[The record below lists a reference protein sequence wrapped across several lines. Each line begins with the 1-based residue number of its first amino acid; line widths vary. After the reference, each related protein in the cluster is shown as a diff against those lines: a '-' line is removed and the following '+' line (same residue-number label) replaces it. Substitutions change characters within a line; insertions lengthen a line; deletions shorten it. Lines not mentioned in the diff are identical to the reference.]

1 MQGREQIIR
10 LGKVLAA
17 EQRRGCDDSSTEDGL
32 EAFLGAW
39 EAEADGA
46 LAVPAVRNALTLLNG
61 YSGMTIG
68 ERRGRV
74 LRAVEDLRALFRTEQ
89 EGRGGPGNK
98 GTAEQR
104 NSGTKEQRNKG
115 TAEQR
120 NSGTAEQRNSGTKE
134 QRNKG
139 TAEQRNKGTAEQRN
153 SGTAEQ
159 RNKGTEEQ
167 RNSGT
172 KEQRNR
178 GTEEQRNKGTKEQ
191 RNKGTRGPGNQGT
204 ANGVR
209 TAEDGLEIGDG
220 RLQIPD
226 LRLGAT
232 DETQAGS
239 VSDAVPTGITTATS
253 PARTK
258 TSRTTTT
265 APPPAQKTLAT
276 LTPADPLDLV
286 PGIGKANLNA
296 FKRLGLRTI
305 EELLY
310 HFPHRY
316 DDFSSQRQIADLV
329 VGATETIVGEVTD
342 VRVVGGAGRSG
353 RTEVA
358 VTDPSGTIKA
368 VFFNQPWLAR
378 QLTVGRIIVLS
389 GKVGAYLGMRQM
401 AGPTWEPYVTDAD
414 ALVHTGRL
422 VPVHPLTKGLQERN
436 ARAVIR
442 SVVDAVAPKTPD
454 YLPEPVRTQAGLI
467 DLPTALMQIHF
478 PSSGEYLAQA
488 RNRLGFD
495 EFLLIQLGV
504 VQRKL
509 LWQGEMGFPVAH
521 NAEVHTDLQ
530 ARIPFTLTGAQQ
542 RALAEIFADMAR
554 PIPMARL
561 LQGDV
566 GSGKTMVA
574 AAALLQAIASGLQ
587 GALMAPTEILAEQH
601 YKGLKKLLGQ
611 VRVPRPQ
618 PAAGED
624 WRDGLDAEEAARLAE
639 IKALLGMTDADDM
652 DGQGVR
658 VALLTG
664 SLGAKERRRVLEGI
678 AKGDVDLVVGTHALI
693 TDNVQFNSLGLV
705 VVDEQ
710 HRFGV
715 EQRQRLKDKGFN
727 PHMLVMTATPI
738 PRTLTLT
745 IYGDLDTS
753 VLDELPPGRQ
763 EIRTRWIT
771 RGKRQQAYK
780 HMRREVEKG
789 RQAFVICPL
798 VEESEKIDLPSAEEM
813 YEKLQGE
820 IFPDLRVG
828 LLHGRMLPREKD
840 EIMVAFR
847 DHQFDILVST
857 AVIEVGIDIPN
868 ASTMVIE
875 GAERFGLA
883 QLHQF
888 RGRVGRGQHQ
898 SYCIL
903 ISDKEN
909 EQTKQRLEAMEGTTD
924 GFKLA
929 EIDLQLRGPGEF
941 FGTRQS
947 GTPDLKV
954 AQLGDTQLLHAARK
968 AAEVLLHDDPQ
979 LAKPEHILLR
989 QKVEAFW
996 AETTKAG

>member
-32 EAFLGAW
+32 EAFLRDW

-46 LAVPAVRNALTLLNG
+46 LAVPAVRNALTLLHG
-61 YSGMTIG
+61 YNALTIG
-68 ERRGRV
+68 ERRTRV

-89 EGRGGPGNK
+89 GGAGRQEAEGRRQEAEGRRQEAGGRR
-98 GTAEQR
+98 Q
-104 NSGTKEQRNKG
+104 
-115 TAEQR
+115 
-120 NSGTAEQRNSGTKE
+120 
-134 QRNKG
+134 
-139 TAEQRNKGTAEQRN
+139 
-153 SGTAEQ
+153 
-159 RNKGTEEQ
+159 
-167 RNSGT
+167 
-172 KEQRNR
+172 
-178 GTEEQRNKGTKEQ
+178 
-191 RNKGTRGPGNQGT
+191 
-204 ANGVR
+204 
-209 TAEDGLEIGDG
+209 D
-220 RLQIPD
+220 
-226 LRLGAT
+226 GAT
-232 DETQAGS
+232 DALYGR
-239 VSDAVPTGITTATS
+239 VATR
-253 PARTK
+253 PNPLD
-258 TSRTTTT
+258 T
-265 APPPAQKTLAT
+265 APAPADATHPDPPETALHHTGEAHHKAAAPAPRPKAARAAGKAATPAQKTLAT
-276 LTPADPLDLV
+276 LTPADPIDMV

-305 EELLY
+305 EALLY

-353 RTEVA
+353 RTEVS
-358 VTDPSGTIKA
+358 VSDPSGTIKA
-368 VFFNQPWLAR
+368 VFFNQPWLAK
-378 QLTVGRIIVLS
+378 QLPVGRMIVLS
-389 GKVGAYLGMRQM
+389 GKVGAYLGYRQM
-401 AGPTWEPYVTDAD
+401 AGPTWEPYVADTDA
-414 ALVHTGRL
+414 LTHTGRL

-436 ARAVIR
+436 ARAIIR
-442 SVVDAVAPKTPD
+442 SVVDAVAPKIPE
-454 YLPEPVRTQAGLI
+454 YLPEHVRTHADLI
-467 DLPTALMQIHF
+467 DLPTALAQIHF
-478 PSSGEYLAQA
+478 PASGEHLARA
-488 RNRLGFD
+488 RMRLGFD

-509 LWQGEMGFPVAH
+509 LWQSEMGFPVPY
-521 NAEVHTDLQ
+521 NADVHVDLQ
-530 ARIPFTLTGAQQ
+530 AKIPFTLTGAQQ

-574 AAALLQAIASGLQ
+574 AAALLQVIASGLQ

-611 VRVPRPQ
+611 VRVPRPE
-618 PAAGED
+618 PEGAD
-624 WRDGLDAEEAARLAE
+624 WREGLDAEEAARLAE

-652 DGQGVR
+652 DGAGVR

-678 AKGDVDLVVGTHALI
+678 AKGEVDLVVGTHALI

-745 IYGDLDTS
+745 IYGDLDIS

-780 HMRREVEKG
+780 HMRKEIEKG

-813 YEKLQGE
+813 YETLQRE

-828 LLHGRMLPREKD
+828 LLHGRMLPHEKD
-840 EIMVAFR
+840 EIMVRFR
-847 DHQFDILVST
+847 DHQFDILVAT

-868 ASTMVIE
+868 ASTIVIE

-909 EQTKQRLEAMEGTTD
+909 DQTKQRLEAMESTTD

-954 AQLGDTQLLHAARK
+954 AQLGDTRLLHAART
-968 AAEVLLHDDPQ
+968 AAEKILQDDPQ
-979 LAKPEHILLR
+979 LAKPEHDLLR
-989 QKVEAFW
+989 RKVEAFW
-996 AETTKAG
+996 AATTKAG